1 LDWNIIF
8 PRFSKDRKRS
18 LGFAHTNAGALSLS
32 DDYALGALKCSKW
45 IIPTKSSSDIWAS
58 LGFDSCSQ

>member
-32 DDYALGALKCSKW
+32 DDYALGALKCSR
-45 IIPTKSSSDIWAS
+45 
-58 LGFDSCSQ
+58 